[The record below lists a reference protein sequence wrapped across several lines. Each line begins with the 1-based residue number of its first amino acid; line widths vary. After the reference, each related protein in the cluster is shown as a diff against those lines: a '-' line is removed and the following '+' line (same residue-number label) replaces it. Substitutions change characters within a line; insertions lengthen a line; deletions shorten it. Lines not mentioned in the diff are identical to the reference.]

1 MSTRTKRVSARIALN
16 ELSDEELMR
25 QLQEGVE
32 AAFNLL
38 VERYR
43 ERLASYLY
51 HFLHDDALTEDL
63 LQETFLRVFR
73 NRHSYEP
80 IAKFSTWL
88 YTIAGNLAR
97 SEYRRRKRHRT
108 HSIYSQGEDGEYEM
122 PIPTE
127 NLAPDRFA
135 ERGIHSR
142 RIHEALDR
150 LSDDFR
156 EVIVLRDIQN
166 LSYEEITEIT
176 GLPMGTVKS
185 RINRARTKLQD
196 MLKDVYVAEED

>member
-1 MSTRTKRVSARIALN
+1 MAMHTERGSARVALS

-25 QLQEGVE
+25 QLQAGVE
-32 AAFNLL
+32 EAFNLL

-63 LQETFLRVFR
+63 LQETFLRLFR
-73 NRHSYEP
+73 NRHAYEP

-108 HSIYSQGEDGEYEM
+108 HSIYGQADDGEYEL

-142 RIHEALDR
+142 RIHQALDE
-150 LSDDFR
+150 LTDDFR

-166 LSYEEITEIT
+166 LSYEEISEIT

-185 RINRARTKLQD
+185 RINRARTRLQD
-196 MLKDVYVAEED
+196 LLKDVYVAEDE